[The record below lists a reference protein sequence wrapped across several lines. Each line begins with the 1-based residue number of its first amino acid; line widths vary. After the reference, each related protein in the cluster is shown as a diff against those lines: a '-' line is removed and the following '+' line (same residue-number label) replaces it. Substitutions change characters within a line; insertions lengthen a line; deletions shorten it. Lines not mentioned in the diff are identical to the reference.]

1 MKDYGD
7 YEMSENKSKHPEVL
21 KRIKRAN
28 GHLNSVIKM
37 MEDSRPCLEIAQ
49 QLHAVIGAL
58 ENARVIFIEEHIND
72 CLQNSLNDPE
82 SAKEVLKDF
91 KTLTKYLK

>member
-1 MKDYGD
+1 MA
-7 YEMSENKSKHPEVL
+7 ENETRHPEVL
-21 KRIKRAN
+21 KRIKRAG
-28 GHLNSVIKM
+28 GHLSSVIQM
-37 MEDSRPCLEIAQ
+37 MEQNRSCLEVAQ

-58 ENARVIFIEEHIND
+58 ENARVVFIEEHINN

-82 SAKEVLKDF
+82 AARQVLKDF

>member
-1 MKDYGD
+1 
-7 YEMSENKSKHPEVL
+7 MSERQNKHPEVL
-21 KRIKRAN
+21 KRLKRAN
-28 GHLNSVIKM
+28 GHLNSVTKM
-37 MEDSRPCLEIAQ
+37 MEENRPCLEIAQ

-58 ENARVIFIEEHIND
+58 ENARVVFIEEHINN

-82 SAKEVLKDF
+82 SAQQVLKDF

>member
-1 MKDYGD
+1 MPEK
-7 YEMSENKSKHPEVL
+7 ENKHPEVL
-21 KRIKRAN
+21 KRLKRAN
-28 GHLNSVIKM
+28 GHLNTVIKM
-37 MEDSRPCLEIAQ
+37 MEDDRPCLEIAQ

-58 ENARVIFIEEHIND
+58 ENARVTFIEEHINN

-82 SAKEVLKDF
+82 AAREVLKDF